1 MHRGVDGVAVI
12 RRYHD
17 ETSHSPGPHP
27 RHHVVRGFRPMDPA
41 NRPSPF
47 KRYRHLERQPLPTD
61 LEPPADAPTALEV
74 LSGHPPRVTPT
85 ALDAAVLAR
94 LLYSSAGVTRYTN
107 EGRRR
112 SWFRTSASAGNLH
125 PLELY
130 ATCGALNG
138 MDRGLY
144 PFDPASFG
152 LARLRPVDVRAHL
165 ARAAGDPTLAGT
177 AVVIVITG
185 IPCRTTWKNLCC
197 RTTSA
202 AGGRDGSRRGAASLW
217 RAEPPAGAGRSDRHF
232 APGS

>member
-1 MHRGVDGVAVI
+1 MHRGVDRVAVI

-47 KRYRHLERQPLPTD
+47 KRYRRLERQPLPTD
-61 LEPPADAPTALEV
+61 LEPPAGAPSALEV
-74 LSGHPPRVTPT
+74 LSGHLPRNTGHPTPT
-85 ALDAAVLAR
+85 ALDGAVLAR
-94 LLYSSAGVTRYTN
+94 LLYSSAGVTRYTD

-112 SWFRTSASAGNLH
+112 SWFRASASAGNLH

-130 ATCGALNG
+130 ATCGALSG

-144 PFDPASFG
+144 HFDRASFG
-152 LARLRPVDVRAHL
+152 LARLRPVDVRAHH
-165 ARAAGDPTLAGT
+165 ARATGDPTLAGT

-185 IPCRTTWKNLCC
+185 IPWRTTWKNLCS

-202 AGGRDGSRRGAASLW
+202 AGGRDGSRRGAASIV
-217 RAEPPAGAGRSDRHF
+217 AC
-232 APGS
+232 